1 MKLTRADKEAIKMGN
16 AGYILN
22 KGAELYRNE
31 NFKEAIEYYHLAST
45 MGSDIAT
52 SNLGYCYLYGRS
64 IEANVDLAISYFEL
78 AANRGNVDALYKLGD
93 IYSSD
98 KWKLKDSELS
108 LYYYQLAAN
117 ILIGCDW
124 SKEDAIAFT
133 EELEEYPSLCYALA
147 RELMPGGNLN
157 TSLDQAYQFL
167 LHAEQGFVHEILNG
181 ATYYKKNLNKVTV
194 LLQDDIFDEIRD
206 DYDYLFDEDDDD
218 LLYDAFEGDDPVFF

>member
-22 KGAELYRNE
+22 KGAEAYRNE
-31 NFKEAIEYYHLAST
+31 DYKEAIEYYHLAST

-52 SNLGYCYLYGRS
+52 SNLGYCYLYGRN
-64 IEANVDLAISYFEL
+64 IEANVDLAISYFE
-78 AANRGNVDALYKLGD
+78 
-93 IYSSD
+93 
-98 KWKLKDSELS
+98 
-108 LYYYQLAAN
+108 LAAN

-147 RELMPGGNLN
+147 RELMPGGNMK
-157 TSLDQAYQFL
+157 TSLDEAYQFL

-181 ATYYKKNLNKVTV
+181 ATYYKKNLNKVTA
-194 LLQDDIFDEIRD
+194 LLQDDIFDEIRE
-206 DYDYLFDEDDDD
+206 DYDYLFDDDEED
-218 LLYDAFEGDDPVFF
+218 LLYDAFEGDDSVFF